1 MEFFPFLI
9 VGFFIFVIVMI
20 VLGAMQSAK
29 RRKELAAWAR
39 MRGLSFSQEKN
50 SRYDERYPEFEK
62 LQSGDNRYAY
72 NICDG
77 QYNDRYVQ
85 CFDYHYETHSTD
97 SKGRRTTHHH
107 HFSAV
112 ILELNMPFQPIFI
125 RPEGFFDKVGAFFG
139 MDDIDFELDAFSR
152 AFFVKSQN
160 KRFAFDVIQPKT
172 MELMLASPR
181 FSMDFDRD
189 EVLIY
194 KGGKMKPSE
203 YEAAIELVEGIL
215 ANIPAY
221 LVKEWKAQGH
231 AAV

>member
-1 MEFFPFLI
+1 MEFFPILV
-9 VGFFIFVIVMI
+9 VGFIALVAVMI

-29 RRKELAAWAR
+29 RRKELAEWAR
-39 MRGLSFSQEKN
+39 TRGLSFSQEKN

-62 LQSGDNRYAY
+62 LQSGSNRYAY

-77 QYNDRYVQ
+77 QYNGRYVQ
-85 CFDYHYETHSTD
+85 CFDYHYETTSTD
-97 SKGRRTTHHH
+97 SKGRTRRHHH

-112 ILELNMPFQPIFI
+112 ILELKIPFKPIFI

-152 AFFVKSQN
+152 AFFVKSKD
-160 KRFAFDVIQPKT
+160 KRFAFDVIQPRT

-194 KGGKMKPSE
+194 KGGKMNPSD
-203 YEAAIELVEGIL
+203 YETAIELVEGIL
-215 ANIPAY
+215 ENIPAY
-221 LVKEWKAQGH
+221 LVKEWKEQGH